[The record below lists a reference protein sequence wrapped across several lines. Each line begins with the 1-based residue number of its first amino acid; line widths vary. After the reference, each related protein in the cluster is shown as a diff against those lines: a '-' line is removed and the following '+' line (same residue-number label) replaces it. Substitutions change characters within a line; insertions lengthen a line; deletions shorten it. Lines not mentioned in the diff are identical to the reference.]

1 MAYYP
6 VFLEIKDAPCV
17 VVGGGEVAARKTAGL
32 AGAGAVVTVISP
44 KVTES
49 LGRLVDNVQVRHL
62 KRPFQRGDTRG
73 ACLVVA
79 ASSDRGVN
87 KEVLEEA
94 RAAGIPVNVADDPGA
109 SVFIVPSVVRRG
121 GLTVAVSTGGKCP
134 ALARRVRLEIE
145 KAIGPEYGPL
155 LEIMGRLRESL
166 LKKGLKGDKKDRIIN
181 ELLDSDMHGLIK
193 EGDLEG
199 LERLLLEV
207 AGSGLEGLG
216 LTADKAIEPRMREDD
231 E

>member
-6 VFLEIKDAPCV
+6 VFLDIKDAPCV
-17 VVGGGEVAARKTAGL
+17 VVGGGEVAARKTEGL
-32 AGAGAVVTVISP
+32 VGAGAAVTVISP

-49 LGRLVDNVQVRHL
+49 LGRLVDNGQVRHL
-62 KRPFQRGDTRG
+62 KRPFRRGDTRG
-73 ACLVVA
+73 AALVIA
-79 ASSDRGVN
+79 ASSERGVN
-87 KEVLEEA
+87 KDVLEEA
-94 RAAGIPVNVADDPGA
+94 RAAGIPVNVADDPGGSA
-109 SVFIVPSVVRRG
+109 FIVPSVIRRG

-145 KAIGPEYGPL
+145 KAIGSEYGPL

-207 AGSGLEGLG
+207 AGCGLEGLG
-216 LTADKAIEPRMREDD
+216 LNADRTLEPRMREDD